1 MRERLIFAFYMILMG
16 VLHASYITVQYPND
30 PARQETI
37 KTFET
42 GNTTYISSTDM
53 VRSLNAGIFTNNARG
68 KIVIYFGGHRI
79 KISAYSSFVVID
91 DQVYQMP
98 FHSLSD
104 GIDIYVPMRAF
115 IGVLNRHAA
124 PGVSYDADLNNIV
137 VELITHNINGLNIK
151 EAPIAEPTAVA
162 LHAVELGE
170 KATFKDIKDIKSII
184 YV

>member
-16 VLHASYITVQYPND
+16 VLHASYITVHYPND

-42 GNTTYISSTDM
+42 GNTTYISSADM

-68 KIVIYFGGHRI
+68 KVVIYFGGHRI

-124 PGVSYDADLNNIV
+124 PGIRYDADLNNII
-137 VELITHNINGLNIK
+137 VELITHNINGLNI
-151 EAPIAEPTAVA
+151 E
-162 LHAVELGE
+162 E
-170 KATFKDIKDIKSII
+170 KAIAITDLVQICHLYTSPSPRD
-184 YV
+184 